1 MAAGA
6 TGAHPPRVMG
16 VADLALFY
24 VVTGVSLRW
33 IATAAAA
40 GPSSILVWIG
50 AFACFYLPLALA
62 VVELSSRYPEE
73 GGLYIWTRR
82 AFGPL
87 AGFMAGWSY
96 FTSNLPYFPS
106 VFYFDAANAL
116 YIGGDRWTH
125 LHDSTTFFVCFSLCA
140 LLFITI
146 LNIVG
151 LRFGKWLH
159 NIGALGMWLPALIV
173 IVMGAVAWWKFGS
186 ATRFTGET
194 MHLRL
199 DLNHMLFWSS
209 LAFAFSGCETASF
222 MSGEI
227 KDARR
232 TIPRALLI
240 SGSVVTF
247 CYLVGTVCVLLA
259 LRPDQVDSLQGLIQ
273 AGAMAAHK
281 LNVAWVIVPLAI
293 LITVGNLG
301 AASGFLAS
309 CARIPFV
316 VGIDRMLP
324 PAMGRMHPRWGTP
337 HIAIMLQGGLGALF
351 VVLGQAGTGVK
362 GAYDVLVS
370 MGIIAA
376 FLPFGLVFLALIKF
390 QREPAGPEVTRL
402 PGGSVT
408 SIAVACVGLAT
419 TCVAIVLAAMPAADE
434 PNKPLALIKI
444 VGGTAVL
451 LLVGWAVQALGTRS
465 AARAAAAPMMA

>member
-1 MAAGA
+1 MAQGGAGI
-6 TGAHPPRVMG
+6 HPPKVMG
-16 VADLALFY
+16 VGDLALFY
-24 VVTGVSLRW
+24 IVTGVSLRW

-73 GGLYIWTRR
+73 GGLYVWTKR
-82 AFGPL
+82 AFGPA

-116 YIGGDRWTH
+116 YIGGDRWAY
-125 LHDSTTFFVCFSLCA
+125 LHDSTAFFVSFSLAA

-173 IVMGAVAWWKFGS
+173 IAMGGIAWWRFGA
-186 ATRFTGET
+186 ATHFTGAT
-194 MHLRL
+194 MRLRF
-199 DLNHMLFWSS
+199 DLGHMLFWSS

-227 KDARR
+227 KHPRA
-232 TIPRALLI
+232 TIPRALVI
-240 SGSVVTF
+240 SGAVIAF

-259 LRPDQVDSLQGLIQ
+259 LPPERVNPLQGLIQ
-273 AGAMAAHK
+273 AGALTAEK
-281 LNVAWVIVPLAI
+281 LNLGWIVVPLAL
-293 LITVGNLG
+293 LITIGNLG
-301 AASGFLAS
+301 AASGFLAA

-324 PAMGRMHPRWGTP
+324 PALGRMHPRWGTP
-337 HIAIMLQGGLGALF
+337 HVAIMVQGGLGALF

-376 FLPFGLVFLALIKF
+376 FIPFAMVFLALIRL

-402 PGGSVT
+402 PGGKAT
-408 SIAVACVGLAT
+408 SIAVACVGLVT
-419 TCVAIVLAAMPAADE
+419 TCGAIVLAALPGADE
-434 PNKPLALIKI
+434 PNKPLALVKI
-444 VGGTAVL
+444 IGGTAVL
-451 LLVGWAVQALGTRS
+451 LVVGWLIRLLGRRS
-465 AARAAAAPMMA
+465 AERAAIASP